1 MFINIKASDVAAI
14 IGKNPYKTADQV
26 FNERISVY
34 FNAPV
39 QTEQKVF
46 EETLA
51 KEEPKVQQEVKR
63 ILERSKSVPIDTHKE
78 LTTIP
83 DSVKKYV
90 KHEMY
95 KNNGTHNESKTA
107 EKFNVEK
114 DPTFYTLPLYRNVR
128 LVGMIDGRKYKDG
141 QIVEIKNRQNRLFGS
156 VPEYENI
163 QVQVY
168 MKLTGIH
175 RCKFIE
181 QYKDHTKEYE
191 IGFNSFKWPEIE
203 DKLIEF
209 AKRLYE
215 YQNLEDPLEST
226 FE

>member
-1 MFINIKASDVAAI
+1 MMLNIKASDVAAI

-39 QTEQKVF
+39 KTEQKVF
-46 EETLA
+46 EEALA
-51 KEEPKVQQEVKR
+51 NEDPIVQKEVTR
-63 ILERSKSVPIDTHKE
+63 ILERSKSAPINTHEE
-78 LTTIP
+78 LAKIP
-83 DSVKKYV
+83 ESVKEYV
-90 KHEMY
+90 RHEMY

-141 QIVEIKNRQNRLFGS
+141 QIVEIKNRQNRLFGV

-168 MKLTGIH
+168 MKLTGVH

-181 QYKDHTKEYE
+181 QYKDHTKEYD
-191 IGFNSFKWPEIE
+191 IGFNSFNWPEIE
-203 DKLIEF
+203 EQLVEF

-215 YQNLEDPLEST
+215 YQNSEDPLDST

>member
-1 MFINIKASDVAAI
+1 MMLNIKASDVAAI

-39 QTEQKVF
+39 QTEEKVF
-46 EETLA
+46 ENTLA
-51 KEEPKVQQEVKR
+51 LENPIVQQEVR
-63 ILERSKSVPIDTHKE
+63 RVLDRSKSAPIDTQKE
-78 LTTIP
+78 LVTIP
-83 DSVKKYV
+83 ESVKEYV
-90 KHEMY
+90 RHEMY

-114 DPTFYTLPLYRNVR
+114 DSTFYSLPLYRNVR

-141 QIVEIKNRQNRLFGS
+141 QIVEIKNRQNRLFGT

-168 MKLTGIH
+168 MKLTGVH
-175 RCKFIE
+175 KCKFIE
-181 QYKDHTKEYE
+181 QYKDKTKEYE
-191 IGFNSFKWPEIE
+191 IGFNSFKWPDIE
-203 DKLIEF
+203 EQLVDF
-209 AKRLYE
+209 AKKLYE
-215 YQNLEDPLEST
+215 YQNSEENIDVD
-226 FE
+226 